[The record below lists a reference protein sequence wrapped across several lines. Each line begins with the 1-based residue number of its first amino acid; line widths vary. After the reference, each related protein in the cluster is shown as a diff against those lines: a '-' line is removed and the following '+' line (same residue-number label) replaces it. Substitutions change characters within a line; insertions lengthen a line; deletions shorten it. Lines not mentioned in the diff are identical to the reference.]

1 MEFKQFNKA
10 LQAHVT
16 SLVKDETH
24 LFVVEVD
31 KDAMWNLYLDS
42 FPPGANVVY
51 RERREFDCSCCRHF
65 VKAFGNVVAIK
76 DNAVV
81 TIWDF
86 DSGDAKYQPV
96 LDALSAF
103 IKSKPITDVFVTD
116 TRSFGTEKSHEE
128 VDGKVHTW
136 DHFHADLH
144 KGMVVYSDLN
154 AKRGELRDVRN
165 VFQRSLEEITRDAIE
180 AVLDLIA
187 QKSLYK
193 GEEWESVLKQFL
205 KLHKEYHKIP
215 DARPLLLGDVLSWG
229 NLYCWKKSLE
239 VGPVIGKIKNHSI
252 GVLLTNISEGMD
264 LDEAVKKYEQIV
276 APTNYK
282 RPKAI
287 FTKKMVEEAQ
297 KKIQELGLE
306 PSLERRYA
314 ALDDITVNNVLFA
327 NRNAKKRMAG
337 NVFDDL
343 AGETSAVKPKTF
355 DKLEEV
361 PVDIFIKDILPQA
374 TSVEMFLENKHLGN
388 MVSLIAPKNADSKTM
403 FKWNNN
409 FSWAYKGNITDSMK
423 ERVKAA
429 GGKVD
434 GVLRFSICWNEDG
447 QNQNDFDAHCK
458 EPDGNEIY
466 FGNRLPF
473 VHRSSGRLDVDI
485 IYPGQNV
492 AVENITWTNRSKM
505 QKGTYLF
512 YVHNFSHHGGRS
524 GFTAE
529 IEFDGQIF
537 SFSYDKELRQS
548 EVVPVAEVELLPS
561 GEFKIRE
568 KLPSNVSSRDLW
580 GLKSNRFHP
589 VSVCMYSPNYW
600 DAQDGIGHRHYFF
613 MLKDCVNDESPNGFF
628 NEFLREEFMAH
639 KRVFEALGAK
649 MKVEDSDT
657 QLSGLGFSA
666 TKHESF
672 VCRVEGAFKRTLKV
686 II

>member
-1 MEFKQFNKA
+1 MEFKQFNKM
-10 LQAHVT
+10 LQAHVA

-31 KDAMWNLYLDS
+31 KDEMWNLYLDS
-42 FPPGANVVY
+42 FPPGTNVVY

-76 DNAVV
+76 DNKVV

-86 DSGDAKYQPV
+86 DSGDGKYQPV
-96 LDALSAF
+96 LGALSVF
-103 IKSKPITDVFVTD
+103 IHSKPITDVFVTD

-136 DHFHADLH
+136 DHFHADLP
-144 KGMVVYSDLN
+144 KGMAVYSDLN
-154 AKRGELRDVRN
+154 AKRGDLHAVAQ
-165 VFQRSLEEITRDAIE
+165 VFRRSLEEISLSAIE
-180 AVLDLIA
+180 TVLELIS

-193 GEEWESVLKQFL
+193 GEEWESVLKQL
-205 KLHKEYHKIP
+205 VKLHKEYKKLP
-215 DARPLLLGDVLSWG
+215 ESLRG
-229 NLYCWKKSLE
+229 NYCWKKSIE

-252 GVLLTNISEGMD
+252 GVLLTNVSEGMD
-264 LDEAVKKYEQIV
+264 LDEAVRKYEQIV

-287 FTKKMVEEAQ
+287 FTKRMVEEAQ
-297 KKIQELGLE
+297 RTIQELGLE
-306 PSLERRYA
+306 DSLERRHA
-314 ALDDITVNNVLFA
+314 TLDDITVNNILFA
-327 NRNAKKRMAG
+327 NRDAKKKLTG
-337 NVFDDL
+337 GVFDDL
-343 AGETSAVKPKTF
+343 AGDTSASNPKTF

-361 PVDIFIKDILPQA
+361 PVEIFVKDILPKA
-374 TSVEMFLENKHLGN
+374 TSIEMFLENKHLGN
-388 MVSLIAPKNADSKTM
+388 MVSLVAPKNAGCKTM
-403 FKWNNN
+403 FKWGNG
-409 FSWAYKGNITDSMK
+409 FSWAYRGNITDSMK
-423 ERVKAA
+423 ERVKSA

-447 QNQNDFDAHCK
+447 ENRNDFDAHCF
-458 EPDGNEIY
+458 EPSRNEIC
-466 FGNRLPF
+466 FMRKTGHP
-473 VHRSSGRLDVDI
+473 STGMLDVDI
-485 IYPGQNV
+485 IHPQGV
-492 AVENITWTNRSKM
+492 AVENITWSNRSKM
-505 QKGTYLF
+505 QLGVYKF
-512 YVHNFSHHGGRS
+512 FVHNYSHRGGRS

-529 IEFDGQIF
+529 IEFDGQLF

-548 EVVPVAEVELLPS
+548 EKVIVAEVELLRS

-568 KLPSNVSSRDLW
+568 KLPSSVSSRDIW
-580 GLKSNRFHP
+580 GLKTNRFHP

-649 MKVEDSDT
+649 MKVADSDA

-672 VCRVEGAFKRTLKV
+672 VCKVEGAFKRTLKV
-686 II
+686 VI